1 MCFGPQSRGELG
13 RSPYFRNAVS
23 ARSPRL
29 PALFVMFESLAVC
42 GFRVRFECPSWLA
55 RIFA

>member
-1 MCFGPQSRGELG
+1 MCFGLG
-13 RSPYFRNAVS
+13 RGGLGWSPYFRNAVS
-23 ARSPRL
+23 ARSPRDL

-42 GFRVRFECPSWLA
+42 GFSVRFECPSWLA

>member
-1 MCFGPQSRGELG
+1 MCFGLGRGGLG

-23 ARSPRL
+23 ARSPRDL

-42 GFRVRFECPSWLA
+42 ALMQRF
-55 RIFA
+55 